1 MAWLYVPVAQ
11 DSNSGSSSPSA
22 TPIAPSVMLNG
33 TPMPPP
39 SWQRAWKKGGWIQR
53 LSGTMSP
60 PSTADAGVA
69 QWISSLRASRANPSA
84 RPAHN
89 RATGTSATSGRR
101 SAGLST
107 GRDRLS
113 CFWKTSQECLPFD
126 SAMADQPTQLSE
138 ANWSA
143 WVTKL
148 RKHSSVRRMSEPH
161 IDASDSLSWATPQA
175 HDGTGGTASGGPT
188 GDSRQKDLP
197 REALSWMTT
206 LWPTPTSSVDSG
218 SAKYSIESGR
228 HAGTTL
234 TDAVQLWPTPAA
246 RDVKGANSPESQRT
260 RAFAKTANG
269 QQLPNYIA
277 HFWCPPDQTMRVAG
291 PPPSPSGPISP
302 QRLNPAF
309 VEWLMGWPEGWSS
322 AHSDSASSAMAS
334 TRWQQQWHSA
344 YLRCPF

>member
-11 DSNSGSSSPSA
+11 DSNSGSSSPLA

-89 RATGTSATSGRR
+89 KATGTSATSGRR

-113 CFWKTSQECLPFD
+113 CFWKTSQGCLPFD

-143 WVTKL
+143 WVTGL
-148 RKHSSVRRMSEPH
+148 RKHSSARRMSEPH
-161 IDASDSLSWATPQA
+161 IDASDSLSA
-175 HDGTGGTASGGPT
+175 D
-188 GDSRQKDLP
+188 
-197 REALSWMTT
+197 T

-228 HAGTTL
+228 HSGTTL
-234 TDAVQLWPTPAA
+234 TDAVQLWPTPTA

-334 TRWQQQWHSA
+334 TPWQQQWHSA

>member
-11 DSNSGSSSPSA
+11 DLNSGSSSPSG
-22 TPIAPSVMLNG
+22 TLIAPSVMLNG

-60 PSTADAGVA
+60 PSTADAGVG

-84 RPAHN
+84 RPVHN

-113 CFWKTSQECLPFD
+113 CFWKTSQGCLPFD

-148 RKHSSVRRMSEPH
+148 RKHSSARRMSEPH
-161 IDASDSLSWATPQA
+161 IDASDSLSA
-175 HDGTGGTASGGPT
+175 D
-188 GDSRQKDLP
+188 
-197 REALSWMTT
+197 T
-206 LWPTPTSSVDSG
+206 LWPTPNASVAQDG
-218 SAKYSIESGR
+218 EGLETWERRRRIAQAKHQNGNGF
-228 HAGTTL
+228 GTPL
-234 TDAVQLWPTPAA
+234 TIAVQLWPTPAA

-334 TRWQQQWHSA
+334 TPWQQQWHSA